1 MRLFDIVPGNFFS
14 VLSSGNREIYYDALM
29 ILYDSFQTELNI
41 RLDDFR
47 SALIAHLEDQAFEL
61 EEDDL
66 VEGSLTPNVKATIIL
81 TKLIKTGWVEKE
93 YLDSSF
99 VEILTPRTYAIPVM
113 KLLSGLGD
121 NSLKE
126 YNSLVFSTF
135 SALQLAAKPE
145 NHEQMY
151 EAVLA
156 AKSNTEQL
164 NEMLRTFYHSIRGF
178 LHDLVGQHD
187 VNELLKNHFGEFI
200 ELSDRIYHPIKTMD
214 SFYRYQNPIQN
225 LLSGIYADD
234 AILDAMRKRAISIRK
249 YTDSKEADREIF
261 SAIDYVLDSYRNLGS
276 IINEIDRKKSIY
288 TKSTSEKIRYLTSA
302 DQTIKSKLAEL
313 LKTFATSGNSERN
326 DITDMLNRYI
336 EVNRQEVFDAAA
348 LYHRNIRSKRIERE
362 PIEIMNAASLEGRA
376 EEYLLAQIKNGFPLK
391 RIRTFVEGLF
401 TEGIVSVSASDIHI
415 KSDADFI
422 LLMLAGIRQHDKGM
436 SYNIEVGE
444 KRINQDGYLIP
455 EMTITRKKVP
465 HNVE

>member
-14 VLSSGNREIYYDALM
+14 ILSSGNREIYYDAIM
-29 ILYDSFQTELNI
+29 ILHDSFQTELNI

-61 EEDDL
+61 EEDDM
-66 VEGSLTPNVKATIIL
+66 VEGSLTPNMKATIIL

-99 VEILTPRTYAIPVM
+99 IEILTPKSYAIPIM
-113 KLLSGLGD
+113 KLLSEIGD
-121 NSLKE
+121 NSLRE

-145 NHEQMY
+145 NYEQMY

-178 LHDLVGQHD
+178 LRDLVEQHD
-187 VNELLKNHFGEFI
+187 VNELLKNHFGEFM

-214 SFYRYQNPIQN
+214 SFYRYQNPIQSI
-225 LLSGIYADD
+225 LSGIYAND
-234 AILDAMRKRAISIRK
+234 AMLDAMRKRAMSIK
-249 YTDSKEADREIF
+249 KHSDQEEADREIF
-261 SAIDYVLDSYRNLGS
+261 SAIDYILDAYRNLGS

-313 LKTFATSGNSERN
+313 LKAFANADDSGKDN
-326 DITDMLNRYI
+326 IADMLGRNI
-336 EVNRQEVFDAAA
+336 EVNRQEVFDTTA
-348 LYHRNIRSKRIERE
+348 LYHKNIRSKRVDRE
-362 PIEIMNAASLEGRA
+362 PIEIVKDESLDGMA

-391 RIRTFVEGLF
+391 RIRAFVDGLF
-401 TEGIVSVSASDIHI
+401 TEGLVSVSASDIHI
-415 KSDADFI
+415 KSDNDFI
-422 LLMLAGIRQHDKGM
+422 LLMLAVIRQHDVGM
-436 SYNIEVGE
+436 GYNIDVSE
-444 KRINQDGYLIP
+444 KRIDRNGYLIP
-455 EMTITRKKVP
+455 EMTITRKKAAN
-465 HNVE
+465 NVE

>member
-14 VLSSGNREIYYDALM
+14 ILSSGNREIYYDALM
-29 ILYDSFQTELNI
+29 ILHESFQTELNI

-61 EEDDL
+61 EEDDI
-66 VEGSLTPNVKATIIL
+66 VEGSLTQNIKATIIL

-99 VEILTPRTYAIPVM
+99 IEILTPKSYAIPIM
-113 KLLSGLGD
+113 KLLSDIGD
-121 NSLKE
+121 NSLRE
-126 YNSLVFSTF
+126 YNSLVFATF

-145 NHEQMY
+145 NYEQMY

-178 LHDLVGQHD
+178 LRDLVEQHD
-187 VNELLKNHFGEFI
+187 VNELLKNHFGEFM

-214 SFYRYQNPIQN
+214 SFYRYQNPIQSV
-225 LLSGIYADD
+225 LSGIYAND
-234 AILDAMRKRAISIRK
+234 AMLDAMRERAMSIK
-249 YTDSKEADREIF
+249 KHSDQEEADREIF
-261 SAIDYVLDSYRNLGS
+261 SAIDYILDAYRNLGN

-313 LKTFATSGNSERN
+313 LKAFTNAD
-326 DITDMLNRYI
+326 DIGKDNIADMLGHNI
-336 EVNRQEVFDAAA
+336 EVNRQEVFDATA
-348 LYHRNIRSKRIERE
+348 LYHKNIRSKRVDRE
-362 PIEIMNAASLEGRA
+362 PIEIVKDESLDGMA
-376 EEYLLAQIKNGFPLK
+376 EEYLLAQIKNGFPIK
-391 RIRTFVEGLF
+391 RIRAFVDGLF
-401 TEGIVSVSASDIHI
+401 TNGLVSVSSSDIHI
-415 KSDADFI
+415 KSDNDFI
-422 LLMLAGIRQHDKGM
+422 LLMLAVIRQHDMGM
-436 SYNIEVGE
+436 GYKIDVSE
-444 KRINQDGYLIP
+444 KRIDRNGYLIP
-455 EMTITRKKVP
+455 EMTITRKKAAN
-465 HNVE
+465 NVE